1 MKTFLAAA
9 ALVAGLNGIALADVR
24 AEPGGAWAVPGRATG
39 LPGRAAGPVDVVVPQ
54 VDRSI
59 DRAAARILAGRI
71 GDLRGGFAPGV
82 EPSFV
87 RAVSAETTASTTR
100 AAPAPARHGVWI
112 DGLARASDPL
122 AGRLLADL

>member
-24 AEPGGAWAVPGRATG
+24 AEPGGAGAVAGRASG
-39 LPGRAAGPVDVVVPQ
+39 LPGGPTGRIEVVVPQ

-71 GDLRGGFAPGV
+71 GDIRGSFAPGIV
-82 EPSFV
+82 PAFV
-87 RAVSAETTASTTR
+87 RIVSQETTASTAR
-100 AAPAPARHGVWI
+100 PADGAWI

-122 AGRLLADL
+122 AGRGAVDL

>member
-9 ALVAGLNGIALADVR
+9 ALVAGLNGIALADAR
-24 AEPGGAWAVPGRATG
+24 AEPGGAGRGPAPG
-39 LPGRAAGPVDVVVPQ
+39 LPGGPTGRIVVVVPQ

-71 GDLRGGFAPGV
+71 GDIRGGFAPGV

-87 RAVSAETTASTTR
+87 RPVSPETTAGITPS
-100 AAPAPARHGVWI
+100 APVSARLGVWT
-112 DGLARASDPL
+112 DGLARARDPL
-122 AGRLLADL
+122 AGRILADL

>member
-24 AEPGGAWAVPGRATG
+24 AEPGGAGRGPATRSPGGPTG
-39 LPGRAAGPVDVVVPQ
+39 RIDVVVPQ

-71 GDLRGGFAPGV
+71 GNLRGGFAPGV

-87 RAVSAETTASTTR
+87 RSVSAETTASTTR
-100 AAPAPARHGVWI
+100 AAPAPSRHGVWI